1 MLRLESST
9 LLILA
14 ILAPTLSYGAPQTRS
29 ANASWTTVRDA
40 DGNRLNLFGQDMK
53 AAVLFFVTND
63 CPITNNYIPEIN
75 RIVANYEARKI
86 AFYAVYTDPTV
97 SIPAIRKHAR
107 EFGLHISLIPDTAHY
122 LVHRA
127 GATVTPEVAVLE
139 PGGNLVYLGPID
151 DLYVDFGKR
160 RPAPTQWYLRQALD
174 AVLGG
179 KPVAIASVKPIG
191 CFISE
196 EP

>member
-1 MLRLESST
+1 MLRLESSAVI
-9 LLILA
+9 ILA

-29 ANASWTTVRDA
+29 ANASWTTVKDT
-40 DGNRLNLFGQDMK
+40 DGHRCNLFSQDMK
-53 AAVLFFVTND
+53 AVVLFFITND
-63 CPITNNYIPEIN
+63 CPITNSYIPEFN

-97 SIPAIRKHAR
+97 SIPAIRKHAG
-107 EFGLHISLIPDTAHY
+107 EFGLHISLIPDTAHD
-122 LVHRA
+122 LVRRV

-139 PGGNLVYLGPID
+139 PGGKLVYLGPID

-174 AVLGG
+174 AVLSG
-179 KPVAIASVKPIG
+179 KPVAIASVNPVG
-191 CFISE
+191 CFISA